1 MNPDQTLGIQGLIQL
16 SPTAAL
22 NMEARIKAFLDNN
35 PSLNPEEQAAFEALL
50 DFVKTTDSW
59 DLLSQALDG
68 FNSQLGLHIPGVFI
82 SPDSTPLTTNPPLPQ
97 LIGDAARKAPNL
109 GNIPIKVIPPSLF
122 QPWRCG
128 QFVFQ
133 NLLVVDEW
141 GQALWPI
148 TPFNYKR
155 EVISLPPDLTP
166 VRKSNTV
173 PFTIANGPAIGRL
186 TPSLAA
192 AGGASFTLTINGA
205 DSQPAQWLNGTAT
218 ADHQLLQ
225 LHAAHRRGPRKPD
238 RFARRHQDHRD
249 LRRSHLAA
257 RNFFGR
263 LRPRHRFLAPQL
275 HPSR

>member
-1 MNPDQTLGIQGLIQL
+1 
-16 SPTAAL
+16 
-22 NMEARIKAFLDNN
+22 MEARIKAFLDNN

-97 LIGDAARKAPNL
+97 LIGDAAGKAPNL
-109 GNIPIKVIPPSLF
+109 GNIPIKVISPSLY

-128 QFVFQ
+128 QFAFQ

-205 DSQPAQWLNGTAT
+205 GFATGAVVEWNGDGLTTSFFSSTQIAATVPANLVTSAGDIKITVIS
-218 ADHQLLQ
+218 ADHASPPATFRSSPAPLSLPC
-225 LHAAHRRGPRKPD
+225 APTSSKP
-238 RFARRHQDHRD
+238 A
-249 LRRSHLAA
+249 
-257 RNFFGR
+257 
-263 LRPRHRFLAPQL
+263 
-275 HPSR
+275 